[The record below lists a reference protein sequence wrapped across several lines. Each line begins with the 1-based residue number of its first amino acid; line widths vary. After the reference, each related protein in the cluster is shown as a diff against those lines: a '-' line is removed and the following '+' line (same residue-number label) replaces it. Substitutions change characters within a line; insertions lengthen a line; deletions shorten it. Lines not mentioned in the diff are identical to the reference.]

1 MNSVDNSITW
11 TIMVAQNG
19 SRFIKD
25 RFMFKKAVYTLS
37 SYTFL
42 TKGTLFW
49 NVCVLECMDNYLMC
63 CSGMFVF

>member
-1 MNSVDNSITW
+1 
-11 TIMVAQNG
+11 MVAQNG

-37 SYTFL
+37 SYNFL